1 MNDFLRIFVSVGNI
15 KISEYYHNIAKYSRF
30 LGLFSGFKK
39 TFSNM
44 FEIIHSNKYNFPY
57 MMKNELNELYPYLDV
72 EDEFV

>member
-1 MNDFLRIFVSVGNI
+1 MLLMSSELFAWFQK
-15 KISEYYHNIAKYSRF
+15 KISNI
-30 LGLFSGFKK
+30 
-39 TFSNM
+39 